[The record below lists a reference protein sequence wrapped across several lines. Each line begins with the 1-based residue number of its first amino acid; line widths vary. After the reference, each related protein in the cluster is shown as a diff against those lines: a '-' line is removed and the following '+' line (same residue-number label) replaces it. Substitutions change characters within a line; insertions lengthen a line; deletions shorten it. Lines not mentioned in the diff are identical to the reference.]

1 MSDTTTGA
9 SPVRMEPVP
18 GAGETLHLEGT
29 AVLMAASPDAMVLVP
44 AGELVAF
51 GEVMDRAKAVVA
63 DREAK
68 LRRVRELAESWT
80 EADGWGE
87 LTREMRD
94 EANCGRE
101 ILAIIDGD
109 GSGT

>member
-1 MSDTTTGA
+1 MSDTSTEA
-9 SPVRMEPVP
+9 P
-18 GAGETLHLEGT
+18 
-29 AVLMAASPDAMVLVP
+29 AMVTLP

-51 GEVMDRAKAVVA
+51 GLAMDRAQTVLA

-68 LRRVRELAESWT
+68 LRRVREIAESWT

-101 ILAIIDGD
+101 ILAIIDG
-109 GSGT
+109 GENGT

>member
-1 MSDTTTGA
+1 MSDTSTEA
-9 SPVRMEPVP
+9 P
-18 GAGETLHLEGT
+18 
-29 AVLMAASPDAMVLVP
+29 AMVTLP
-44 AGELVAF
+44 AGELVAY
-51 GEVMDRAKAVVA
+51 GLAMERAQAVVA

-87 LTREMRD
+87 LTREMRI
-94 EANCGRE
+94 EADRGRE